1 MPPVSLIV
9 PAAGQGR
16 RFGAAGTRASRKPF
30 VTLAGEPVVAHALRR
45 FAQVDEVA
53 EVILAVDRDDVDFAA
68 SALADVMKLF
78 GNFRIIAGGAERP
91 DTVAAAL
98 KCVDAASSLVAVH
111 DAVRPLV
118 AVESIRRAIKAADN
132 CGAAIVAVPVSDT
145 VKRVGAD
152 GMVAETVSRDG
163 LWVAQTPQVFRRQ
176 LIIDA
181 YRNRHALSPT
191 VTDDAQLVEAMGVRV
206 AIIEGSATNLKITT
220 PEDLQRAEAL
230 LRGPGPPSGK

>member
-16 RFGAAGTRASRKPF
+16 RFGTVGTRASRKPF

-45 FAQVDEVA
+45 FAQVGEVA
-53 EVILAVDRDDVDFAA
+53 EVILAVDPSDVDFAA
-68 SALADVMKLF
+68 SALAEVMKLF
-78 GNFRIIAGGAERP
+78 GNFRIIPGGAERP

-98 KCVDAASSLVAVH
+98 KCVDAACSLVAVH

-118 AVESIRRAIKAADN
+118 AVESIRRAIEAADN

-152 GMVAETVSRDG
+152 GMIAETVSRDG
-163 LWVAQTPQVFRRQ
+163 LWVAQTPQVFRTQ

-181 YRNRHALSPT
+181 YRNRHTLSPA

-230 LRGPGPPSGK
+230 LRGPGPASGK